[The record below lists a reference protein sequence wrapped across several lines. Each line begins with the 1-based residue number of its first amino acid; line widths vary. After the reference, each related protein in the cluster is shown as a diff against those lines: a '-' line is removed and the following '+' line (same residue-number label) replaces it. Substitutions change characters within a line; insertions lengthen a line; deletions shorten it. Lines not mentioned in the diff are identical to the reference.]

1 MARDQSSPLPQ
12 QAHQAPISSSV
23 ASSIAQA
30 GSSSRQ
36 TPPPSSATSSSTL
49 PGPSQST
56 SSPDLSSTAVN
67 WTSQQWSDK
76 LQQRDNEI
84 VRLRQ
89 LLAATE
95 HPLENIN
102 TADGQADTV
111 QPPVTILFLPG
122 LVIRHSYLP
131 SVSYLLVMKPPISSS
146 SYDSFRVIVPFL
158 SVGHIIAILAPR
170 LFLGHHPILF
180 VRHIIICLCVSSRVD
195 DAFLNWE
202 YVPYTALTH
211 SARVKSSKGEE
222 EFFINGKGGLS
233 AKTLERATEKD
244 ISLEDRLCASKIAV
258 ELERVHVHHGIGRA
272 SALERPTFLLPFFS
286 HFRDHNEA
294 GLGTF
299 GPPNMVI

>member
-23 ASSIAQA
+23 ASSIAQGITPHRSAQA

-56 SSPDLSSTAVN
+56 SSPDSSSTA
-67 WTSQQWSDK
+67 
-76 LQQRDNEI
+76 
-84 VRLRQ
+84 

-95 HPLENIN
+95 CPLENIN

-111 QPPVTILFLPG
+111 QPPVTDAVTGAPP
-122 LVIRHSYLP
+122 RAHS
-131 SVSYLLVMKPPISSS
+131 
-146 SYDSFRVIVPFL
+146 
-158 SVGHIIAILAPR
+158 PR
-170 LFLGHHPILF
+170 LSMVAPEHVVEAAQQAAISLHADT
-180 VRHIIICLCVSSRVD
+180 RVSSRVD

-222 EFFINGKGGLS
+222 EFIINGKGGLS

-244 ISLEDRLCASKIAV
+244 ISLEDWLCASKIAV
-258 ELERVHVHHGIGRA
+258 ELERVRVHHGIGRA
-272 SALERPTFLLPFFS
+272 SALEQFDLLRTPVELTLNSAQPSFYPFS
-286 HFRDHNEA
+286 LILETTTRLD
-294 GLGTF
+294 
-299 GPPNMVI
+299 